1 MAVRTEESSVPS
13 LFARANVPVAMCPTV
28 QYHLRRTSQESS
40 PSVFDCLAKRSFLK
54 TIAQYRKNCP
64 FQKWIA
70 LISEVDL
77 SEREEM
83 GISNVRDFRNTMCP
97 F

>member
-1 MAVRTEESSVPS
+1 MRWHTKTQKQGTT
-13 LFARANVPVAMCPTV
+13 AR
-28 QYHLRRTSQESS
+28 
-40 PSVFDCLAKRSFLK
+40 F
-54 TIAQYRKNCP
+54 CP

>member
-1 MAVRTEESSVPS
+1 M
-13 LFARANVPVAMCPTV
+13 
-28 QYHLRRTSQESS
+28 H
-40 PSVFDCLAKRSFLK
+40 PSVAESLQGLAFTCISQQRL
-54 TIAQYRKNCP
+54 CP